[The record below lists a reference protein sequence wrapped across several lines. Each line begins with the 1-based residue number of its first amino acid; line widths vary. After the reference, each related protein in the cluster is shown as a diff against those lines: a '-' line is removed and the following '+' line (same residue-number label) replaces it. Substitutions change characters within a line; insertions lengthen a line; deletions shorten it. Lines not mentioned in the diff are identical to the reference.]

1 MTFPLAHRLR
11 SAVAGDTSLII
22 NSWVS
27 EHRHAPAARFV
38 RDAEYFVDQ
47 RQLVIDLLR
56 TSETLVAC
64 SPDEAD
70 HIFGYIVFG
79 PGPVVSWVYVKSS
92 YRRIG
97 LADVLLEA
105 AFPARADGDCL
116 FATQAGRMW
125 GELEP
130 LPVKG
135 RAAPGPGALSR
146 RRIYYRPHLLMRA
159 S

>member
-1 MTFPLAHRLR
+1 MTFPLAHSIRP
-11 SAVAGDTSLII
+11 AIPGDTNFLI

-27 EHRHAPAARFV
+27 EARHAPAARFV
-38 RDAEYFVDQ
+38 RDSEYFVDQ
-47 RQLVIDLLR
+47 RQLVLDLLR

-64 SPDEAD
+64 SPDEED

-79 PGPVVSWVYVKSS
+79 PGPVVSWVYVKSA

-97 LADVLLEA
+97 LADVLLAA
-105 AFPARADGDCL
+105 AFPSRVDGDCL

-130 LPVKG
+130 LPVRG
-135 RAAPGPGALSR
+135 QAHPGPGALSR